1 MITPLLIGVAFGWT
15 LQRAELS
22 HYERIVGVFR
32 FRDLTV
38 LRFLLT
44 ALVTAS
50 IGITFLQTIGLTGNV
65 PVPPTYVAGN
75 VVGGAVFGVGM
86 ALSGFCPGT
95 IAAGAGEGR
104 LDNLVPGS
112 LGLLVGAV
120 LYGLA
125 YERIMP
131 RLATVARLGEVT
143 LPSVLHVEP
152 WLVVLVFAEVTLLV
166 FSLTRRVGT
175 S

>member
-1 MITPLLIGVAFGWT
+1 MITPLLIGIAFGWT

-32 FRDLTV
+32 FQDLTV

-50 IGITFLQTIGLTGNV
+50 IGITFLQTLGLAAAV
-65 PVPPTYVAGN
+65 PIPATYVEGN
-75 VVGGAVFGVGM
+75 AVGGAIFGVGM

-95 IAAGAGEGR
+95 VAAGAGEGR
-104 LDNLVPGS
+104 LDNLVPGV
-112 LGLLVGAV
+112 LGLLSGAV
-120 LYGLA
+120 LYGLG

-143 LPSVLHVEP
+143 MSGVLHVEP
-152 WLVVLVFAEVTLLV
+152 WLVVLVFAEASLLV
-166 FSLTRRVGT
+166 LMLTKRAR
-175 S
+175 